1 MIGADQA
8 APRPAG
14 TKSLHAPLVLGPCSR
29 PFQSRRR
36 LHRPPEM
43 SSRAARPSVS
53 QLGEFRLIRHLRRR
67 FGQTGRAVLRGIG
80 DDAAVIRP
88 SSGHALLLT
97 TDLLAEGIHFDLRT
111 ATFEDIGYK
120 AAVANLASRTSSD
133 VDRLYRGMM
142 RACRLHKVELVGGDT
157 SASRH
162 GLFLS
167 ITLTGFAQAG
177 RVLTR
182 DGARVGD
189 LLYVTGTLGDS
200 LAGLTLLESG
210 RDRRAAASGRL
221 NQRRRRYQSYLIDR
235 HLHPTPR
242 IKEGQ
247 LLAAHRLATAAIDL
261 SDGLS
266 GDLVHI
272 CEQSGVGAEIE
283 TSALPLSPACRAYA
297 AASRLDPVRLALTGG
312 EDYELLFSISSGS

>member
-1 MIGADQA
+1 MGAGGGSPKYWVGGGA
-8 APRPAG
+8 IP
-14 TKSLHAPLVLGPCSR
+14 
-29 PFQSRRR
+29 
-36 LHRPPEM
+36 
-43 SSRAARPSVS
+43 
-53 QLGEFRLIRHLRRR
+53 
-67 FGQTGRAVLRGIG
+67 
-80 DDAAVIRP
+80 
-88 SSGHALLLT
+88 
-97 TDLLAEGIHFDLRT
+97 
-111 ATFEDIGYK
+111 
-120 AAVANLASRTSSD
+120 ASRTSSD

-167 ITLTGFAQAG
+167 ITLTGFVQAG

-200 LAGLTLLESG
+200 LSGLTLLESG

-221 NQRRRRYQSYLIDR
+221 HQRRRPCQSYLLER

-247 LLAAHRLATAAIDL
+247 LLAAHRP
-261 SDGLS
+261 S
-266 GDLVHI
+266 
-272 CEQSGVGAEIE
+272 
-283 TSALPLSPACRAYA
+283 
-297 AASRLDPVRLALTGG
+297 
-312 EDYELLFSISSGS
+312 